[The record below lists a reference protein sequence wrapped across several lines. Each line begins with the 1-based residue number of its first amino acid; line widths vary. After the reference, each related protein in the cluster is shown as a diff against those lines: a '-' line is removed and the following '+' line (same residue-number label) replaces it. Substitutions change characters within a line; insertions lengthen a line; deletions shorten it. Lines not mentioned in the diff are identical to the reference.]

1 MIAIFIKIN
10 NNIFSYIDLYW
21 RSDASPLLSRPEK
34 AFTPKIP
41 LHFNDWL
48 IPDSV
53 NLLQEIIS
61 LLNSKP

>member
-1 MIAIFIKIN
+1 MKKQR
-10 NNIFSYIDLYW
+10 FS
-21 RSDASPLLSRPEK
+21 LLSRPEK